1 MSYHTPQYFV
11 KDYANVLFFLVDGTV
26 VKGENNH
33 TITTTMDLTT
43 MGPMQIWPLSDLPTD
58 SSRDSIFEGDVFH
71 SYDNNQFCVFNPD
84 SLDVPRGMVYHT
96 SIEYF
101 GLCDSPCDW
110 QYVGHIDLHL
120 FNVPRYIR
128 SDLELNK
135 FLPHYDEWFKNLV
148 LHNQSSIDQGSAS
161 KVNHIIRRLL
171 LSPEEVQNSF
181 WFKREFARHFA
192 PATFK
197 AQRTFPSFCTED
209 FFIDNLVAPLTFPH
223 YSAQEPGQ
231 VAFQPIDPVMREADR
246 QIRTK
251 PGRYLNK
258 FLDLDSDQVRKCV
271 SIENGDRSVQL
282 KFAKT
287 VEEFTNVYLRGPSSC
302 MSHGIGWYDA
312 SASTGRLPVSIFAN
326 GDIEVAYL
334 ELDGGIIP
342 ARVLVVQSSMEM
354 LDVYCNNDA
363 MDGARGALLSQLLDA
378 GYSYNSTAL
387 VGQKIERIPIDDDED
402 VFVCPYIDCG
412 GLPVID
418 TGDYLQICHEDE
430 GDMTADY
437 QTGVC
442 QVNNR
447 KCCSH
452 CEESHDGDEQYV
464 EDVGDVCEGC
474 IENSFRYARCG
485 RSGEA
490 YIHFDD
496 VIYIDSMDEWYLN
509 NHDTLEY
516 YNIYICSV
524 TDEYYHT
531 DDLVTCH
538 VSDEYVHEDEA
549 AHIGGG
555 LHVSDEYAVY
565 SDILGH
571 YLIEN
576 DAELITMDNGTSD
589 WFPDDEIVYSD
600 YHKQNIPTCL
610 ASEIDG
616 DHYWTSHLVCD
627 EVGNY
632 SLLEITTP
640 ITLETAA

>member
-1 MSYHTPQYFV
+1 MSYHTPQFFV
-11 KDYANVLFFLVDGTV
+11 QDYAMSLFFVDDGTL

-33 TITTTMDLTT
+33 TNINTMDKTT
-43 MGPMQIWPLSDLPTD
+43 MGTMQIWPLSANPNTHNLED
-58 SSRDSIFEGDVFH
+58 FVEGDVIQ
-71 SYDNNQFCVFNPD
+71 SGSNLIVYNPD
-84 SLDVPRGMVYHT
+84 TLDIPRGMLYHDNLET
-96 SIEYF
+96 FQALMASVKNTTYE
-101 GLCDSPCDW
+101 GN
-110 QYVGHIDLHL
+110 IDLHL

-128 SDLELNK
+128 SDDELNK
-135 FLPHYDEWFKNLV
+135 FLPNYDEWFKNLV
-148 LHNQSSIDQGSAS
+148 IQNQSTIAQGTAS

-171 LSPEEVQNSF
+171 VSPEEVQNSF

-197 AQRTFPSFCTED
+197 AQRTFPSFCTEG

-363 MDGARGALLSQLLDA
+363 MDGARGALLSQLRDA
-378 GYSYNSTAL
+378 GYSFNSTAL
-387 VGQKIERIPIDDDED
+387 VGQKIERIPIDGDD

-412 GLPVID
+412 GLPVSD
-418 TGDYLQICHEDE
+418 TGDYLQICHEGE

-437 QTGVC
+437 STGVC
-442 QVNNR
+442 QSNSNSSY
-447 KCCSH
+447 CQH
-452 CEESHDGDEQYV
+452 CEEDHDGDEQYV
-464 EDVGDVCEGC
+464 EDVGDVCESC
-474 IENSFRYARCG
+474 LDNSYRYARCG
-485 RSGEA
+485 RSGES
-490 YIHFDD
+490 YIHQDEA
-496 VIYIDSMDEWYLN
+496 IYINSMDEWYLN
-509 NHDTLEY
+509 NNDTLEY

-538 VSDEYVHEDEA
+538 VSDEYIHEDEA

-576 DAELITMDNGTSD
+576 DAELITMDDGTSD
-589 WFPDDEIVYSD
+589 WFPDDKIVYSD